1 MCLKICLSK
10 NLLLYKTSLKIQT
23 WSFRNGKGNSVVT
36 VQRQDY
42 LKKKNDI
49 LSDQRKFGKVSL
61 KDDAFLNFAINQEK
75 PADKVLKKL
84 VESKSM
90 TDKTRTSLKAVGT
103 RPGIM
108 YRSCKL
114 HKASI
119 GNCLPFWPILL
130 ALNTCTY
137 KLAKLLAPILKPLTR
152 NEFTVKRFFPFCWR
166 NYWLTTW
173 SLSGLFRSRSRIHQH
188 TFRGDHCNLY

>member
-1 MCLKICLSK
+1 M
-10 NLLLYKTSLKIQT
+10 LYKISLKIQT

-75 PADKVLKKL
+75 HADKVLKKL

-90 TDKTRTSLKAVGT
+90 TDKTRTPLKAVGT

-108 YRSCKL
+108 YGSGKL

-119 GNCLPFWPILL
+119 GNSPPLWPILL
-130 ALNTCTY
+130 ALNTRT
-137 KLAKLLAPILKPLTR
+137 
-152 NEFTVKRFFPFCWR
+152 
-166 NYWLTTW
+166 
-173 SLSGLFRSRSRIHQH
+173 
-188 TFRGDHCNLY
+188 